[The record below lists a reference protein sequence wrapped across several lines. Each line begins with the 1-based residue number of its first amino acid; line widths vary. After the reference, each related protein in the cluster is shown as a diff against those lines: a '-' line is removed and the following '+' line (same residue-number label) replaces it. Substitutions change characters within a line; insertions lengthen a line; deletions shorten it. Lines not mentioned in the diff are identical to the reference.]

1 MGVPVFYTNCRR
13 QGVDVTKEECVELR
27 AAWLAT
33 YPELNWYLNPAQD
46 GKTHKDVFKRAK
58 QESADA
64 SGLDEDMVDTDV
76 AESTDDS
83 DFVQLYCAYNT
94 QGMRKAKSSYS
105 AACNYPF
112 QSLASCVS
120 KRALWLVFL
129 DSQEND
135 YKIVDFIHDELLIE
149 VDVNRIDE
157 VGRRVE
163 KLMVQAANDIMPD
176 MFIRAEPAAMLR
188 WTKDAEPAFDENGK
202 LIPWTE
208 PEEKGAVAV

>member
-1 MGVPVFYTNCRR
+1 MGVPVFYVNCRR
-13 QGVDVTKEECVELR
+13 QGVEVTQQECVELR
-27 AAWLAT
+27 EAWLKT
-33 YPELNWYLNPAQD
+33 YPELNWYLNPAED

-58 QESADA
+58 ADSADA
-64 SGLDEDMVDTDV
+64 AEDNGYNMVDTDI
-76 AESTDDS
+76 AESTDSS

-129 DSQEND
+129 DSIEQG
-135 YKIVDFIHDELLIE
+135 YKLRSFIHDEVIAE
-149 VDVNRIDE
+149 CAIDRVDEI
-157 VGRRVE
+157 GRRIE
-163 KLMVQAANDIMPD
+163 KLMVQAANDIMPN

-188 WTKDAEPAFDENGK
+188 WCKDAEPVFDEEGK
-202 LIPWTE
+202 LIPWT
-208 PEEKGAVAV
+208 PEEKETA

>member
-13 QGVDVTKEECVELR
+13 QKVEVTKEECVTLR
-27 AAWLAT
+27 EAWLAT

-46 GKTHKDVFKRAK
+46 GKTHKDVFKKAK

-64 SGLDEDMVDTDV
+64 AEADDTAVDTDI
-76 AESTDDS
+76 AETVDNS
-83 DFVQLYCAYNT
+83 DLVQLYCAYNT

-129 DSQEND
+129 DSQEKG

-149 VDVNRIDE
+149 VDVDRVDE
-157 VGRRVE
+157 IGRQVE
-163 KLMVQAANDIMPD
+163 KLMVQAANDIMPG

-188 WTKDAEPAFDENGK
+188 WCKDAEPAFDENGK
-202 LIPWTE
+202 LIPWT
-208 PEEKGAVAV
+208 PEEEDKTA